1 MDARLRGTENEKI
14 AEDASGSG
22 GMEQFRKKAV
32 LCYAVLW
39 ISEPLVVN
47 LRCNALMGNFPVG
60 LLAVCETPT
69 QS

>member
-1 MDARLRGTENEKI
+1 M
-14 AEDASGSG
+14 
-22 GMEQFRKKAV
+22 RKLQRMV
-32 LCYAVLW
+32 VEVEGWRDEERRLCYGVLW